1 LYACCG
7 IIKLKKINANPTTVP
22 LKAGDNYEALRN
34 ITYPHAVYNYVNA
47 TSIMHTILMKSNHN
61 KHNNM
66 HRKQLWRNY

>member
-1 LYACCG
+1 
-7 IIKLKKINANPTTVP
+7 VP

-61 KHNNM
+61 KHNN
-66 HRKQLWRNY
+66 K